1 MAELIAET
9 SINVTWT
16 EPAMPNGV
24 ISQYMVRSILPSQ
37 LHIPVSICTTCIQI
51 TATGTKAY
59 NTSFNEMRS
68 FSATITSAVLTELTP
83 GTLYR
88 ITVVAINGAGRG
100 AESAPLEAM
109 TLNGN
114 ATTTHRHGIFVY
126 NILTSLFLV
135 PCLV

>member
-1 MAELIAET
+1 MQ
-9 SINVTWT
+9 SFNVT
-16 EPAMPNGV
+16 
-24 ISQYMVRSILPSQ
+24 
-37 LHIPVSICTTCIQI
+37 
-51 TATGTKAY
+51 AT
-59 NTSFNEMRS
+59 SV
-68 FSATITSAVLTELTP
+68 VLTNLTP